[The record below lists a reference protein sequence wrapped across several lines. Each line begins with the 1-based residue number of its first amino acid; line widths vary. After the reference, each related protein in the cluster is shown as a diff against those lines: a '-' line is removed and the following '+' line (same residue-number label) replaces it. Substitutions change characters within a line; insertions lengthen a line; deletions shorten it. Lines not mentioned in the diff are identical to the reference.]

1 MQDTDKQLVELP
13 VLRLGLV
20 GFNSAQQA
28 LFETALLVLRTRL
41 QWKLVALADA
51 DAVCVNGSRAIALA
65 DGSLE
70 IASSQAGAA
79 PVRLDPDD
87 NTRPMA
93 FTLPVAPAGIQAS
106 CTFDMASPAS
116 TRSMLEKF
124 EGWLRPKAVQFC
136 LASQIIQDRIE
147 VISTVHHVSVDGR
160 LVAVV
165 SPRNGVGVLPI
176 ADPFHLKT
184 AVWAR
189 RPGLADEIPG
199 HFVQAGLTEVLW
211 QYAIRTKRNLLPAS
225 FKSGPIYWCRP
236 PQVPPRLFKDSHL
249 VIVRELAH
257 EPAAFADL
265 TARTGLP
272 SAVLS
277 RDLAALRIVGAITQD
292 KKLAQRFDMRPT
304 GVGGRSLEIPVAR
317 HSTESTQRA
326 RKISAAA
333 AVSAAAASDRTA
345 PVPLNRQDY

>member
-1 MQDTDKQLVELP
+1 MDPHLAELP

-28 LFETALLVLRTRL
+28 LFATALVVLRTRM

-51 DAVCVNGSRAIALA
+51 DAICINGSRAVALA

-70 IASSQAGAA
+70 IASSQPGAP

-87 NTRPMA
+87 STRPVA
-93 FTLPVAPAGIQAS
+93 FTLPVAATGIQPS
-106 CTFDMASPAS
+106 CTFDMGSPAS

-124 EGWLRPKAVQFC
+124 EGWLRPKTVQYC
-136 LASQIIQDRIE
+136 LASQIIQDHIE
-147 VISTVHHVSVDGR
+147 VISTVHHVTVDGR

-189 RPGLADEIPG
+189 RPVLADEIPS
-199 HFVQAGLTEVLW
+199 HFVQAGLAEVLW

-225 FKSGPIYWCRP
+225 FRTGPIYWCRP

-249 VIVRELAH
+249 MIVRELAH
-257 EPAAFADL
+257 DAADFADL
-265 TARTGLP
+265 AQRTGMA
-272 SAVLS
+272 SAVLA

-292 KKLAQRFDMRPT
+292 KKLAQRLQLRPT
-304 GVGGRSLEIPVAR
+304 GVGGKSLEIPVER
-317 HSTESTQRA
+317 HSTESTRGA
-326 RKISAAA
+326 RIISKAAAESAAA
-333 AVSAAAASDRTA
+333 ARDHTVPA
-345 PVPLNRQDY
+345 PLRRQDND